1 VRHGD
6 DQSGF
11 GPLLEAVLF
20 AAEQHRTQVRKDA
33 AKTPYINHPVAVAAV
48 LGTYGRVNDRA
59 MLMAAYLHDTI
70 EDTGVRGET
79 LEAQFGSDVRRLVEE
94 VSDDKSLE
102 KDERK
107 RLQIAHA
114 PSLRSGLG
122 FLNG

>member
-1 VRHGD
+1 
-6 DQSGF
+6 
-11 GPLLEAVLF
+11 
-20 AAEQHRTQVRKDA
+20 
-33 AKTPYINHPVAVAAV
+33 
-48 LGTYGRVNDRA
+48 
-59 MLMAAYLHDTI
+59 MAAYLHDTI